1 MMDIAALTSF
11 LHGLPWIDLILAL
24 QWLFLA
30 YFICLNTAYLVLNF
44 ISVFSIMGYMREH
57 RADYLPRGLASY
69 QPPVSILVPAYN
81 EQGSIVS
88 SIHSLLGMKY
98 PDFEVVVINDG
109 STDNTLGE
117 VIAEFGMV
125 EFPEAYRRRIETMPV
140 RRIYASSQYPRVRLI
155 DKDNGGKADTLNAG
169 INCARFPLF
178 CSIDADCILQ
188 PDSLGRVVRPF
199 LEDPTIVAVG
209 GVVRVL
215 NGCTVR
221 NGLMERIELPTNYLA
236 RFQLV
241 EYLRAFLF
249 GRLGWA
255 PLNALLIISG
265 AFGVF
270 KKERVIAIGGY
281 RSKTVGEDMD
291 LVVRLHRSLRK
302 EKRPYRITFVPDP
315 ICWTEVPT
323 DLRSL
328 KSQRMRWQRG
338 LAESLAPNVGALFD
352 RRGGAVSWLAL
363 PFMFTFELL
372 GPVIEVL
379 GYAVLIP
386 LWLLDLIPLQSFL
399 VFLFLSLGLGVLLS
413 TNALFLEELSFQM
426 YPRLGQQ
433 IRLFGVAILENFGY
447 RQINSVWRF
456 MAVIGWLFSF
466 RRKSRWG
473 DITRDGSWQHESD
486 LPGSDSP
493 SCRAEPTVP
502 EMHRSPVTNAK

>member
-1 MMDIAALTSF
+1 MTYVTAIIAF
-11 LHGLPWIDLILAL
+11 LQGVQWIDLILAL
-24 QWLFLA
+24 QWLFLC
-30 YFICLNTAYLVLNF
+30 YFICINTAYLTLNY
-44 ISVFSIMGYMREH
+44 ISVFSIIGYMRDH
-57 RADYLPRGLASY
+57 RADYLPTNLASY

-81 EQGSIVS
+81 EEGSIVS
-88 SIHSLLGMKY
+88 SVHSLLGLEY
-98 PDFEVVVINDG
+98 PEFEIVVINDG
-109 STDNTLGE
+109 STDNTLDE
-117 VIAEFGMV
+117 VIAAFGMV
-125 EFPEAYRRRIETMPV
+125 EFPEAYRRRIETAAV
-140 RRIYASSQYPRVRLI
+140 RKIYASSRYPRVRLI

-169 INCARFPLF
+169 INCARYPLF

-199 LEDPTIVAVG
+199 LEDPTMVAVG

-221 NGLMERIELPTNYLA
+221 NGLMEKVGLPQNYLA

-249 GRLGWA
+249 GRLGWS

-281 RSKTVGEDMD
+281 RSETVGEDMD
-291 LVVRLHRSLRK
+291 LVVRLHRNLRR

-323 DLRSL
+323 DLKSL
-328 KSQRMRWQRG
+328 KTQRMRWQRG
-338 LAESLAPNVGALFD
+338 LAESLAPNFAALFD

-372 GPVIEVL
+372 GPVIEVI
-379 GYAVLIP
+379 GYAIMIP
-386 LWLLDLIPLQSFL
+386 LWLLGLIPLQSFL

-433 IRLFGVAILENFGY
+433 VKLFGIAILENFGY
-447 RQINSVWRF
+447 RQITSVWRF
-456 MAVIGWLFSF
+456 MAIIKWLFSF
-466 RRKSRWG
+466 SKKSHWG
-473 DITRDGSWQHESD
+473 EIARDGSWQRHSGSPEADALSRRD
-486 LPGSDSP
+486 L
-493 SCRAEPTVP
+493 PTVP
-502 EMHRSPVTNAK
+502 